1 MEMLASPS
9 NRASIRRVAF
19 IMVVSS
25 GTFVA
30 TYSGLREMDIKSGTL
45 ALFTALLTATGA
57 AVTAGRFA
65 ERGSEAPRDA
75 NAEVEER
82 RRG

>member
-1 MEMLASPS
+1 MKTWIMGMLASPS
-9 NRASIRRVAF
+9 NRASIRRFAF

-30 TYSGLREMDIKSGTL
+30 TYAGLREMDIKSGTL

-65 ERGSEAPRDA
+65 ERGTETPT
-75 NAEVEER
+75 EPKQ
-82 RRG
+82 